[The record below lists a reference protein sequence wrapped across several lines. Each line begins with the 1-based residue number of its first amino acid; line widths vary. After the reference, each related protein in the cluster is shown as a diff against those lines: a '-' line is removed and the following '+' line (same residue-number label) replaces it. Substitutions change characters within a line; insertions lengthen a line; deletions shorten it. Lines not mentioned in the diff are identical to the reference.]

1 MTPKF
6 RRAPEPLRVA
16 SGTVNTVNTWHLW
29 VYRCQKSSKTRL
41 NHHLSLKSIIALLAL
56 REARFMKS
64 FSIRLMATL
73 TSKRNRTKNDL
84 YQSLVMT
91 SKKFQALNQ
100 LNHAFVLINIPAS
113 HPTLA
118 AIDQRLTRNLD
129 ANNADDQHGDE
140 DPRDWRNRILEKD

>member
-1 MTPKF
+1 
-6 RRAPEPLRVA
+6 
-16 SGTVNTVNTWHLW
+16 
-29 VYRCQKSSKTRL
+29 
-41 NHHLSLKSIIALLAL
+41 
-56 REARFMKS
+56 
-64 FSIRLMATL
+64 MATL

-118 AIDQRLTRNLD
+118 ASDQRLTRNLD